1 MSDTTV
7 VTTEKSALRSKIN
20 WTSAVS
26 AVAVLAA
33 LFGFDIPPDMQVNI
47 VGFLGVA
54 TPVVTMILRTFF
66 TKSITPSSA
75 AKL

>member
-1 MSDTTV
+1 MADSTV
-7 VTTEKSALRSKIN
+7 VVEEKSDFASKIN
-20 WTSAVS
+20 WTNAVS

-33 LFGFDIPPDMQVNI
+33 LFGLDIPPDMQVKI

-66 TKSITPSSA
+66 TKKLTASSA
-75 AKL
+75 ARL